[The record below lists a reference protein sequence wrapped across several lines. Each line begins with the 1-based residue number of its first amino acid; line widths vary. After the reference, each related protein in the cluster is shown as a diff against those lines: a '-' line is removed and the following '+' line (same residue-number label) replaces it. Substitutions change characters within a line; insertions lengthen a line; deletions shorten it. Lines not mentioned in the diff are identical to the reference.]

1 MGINISSLPVV
12 DTQVTSN
19 SLDSCDPT
27 DCSPQAPLS
36 LRFPRQGYW
45 SGLRFLLQEDLPDP
59 GIKPASPALA
69 GRFLTTEPPGK
80 PSAFTTKRNTLNQ
93 SLWSY
98 QDFTAIP
105 ILDLYLICLASSA
118 GLLSRMP
125 TPAVTLLSLMTV
137 SPFHEY

>member
-36 LRFPRQGYW
+36 LAFPRQEYW
-45 SGLRFLLQEDLPDP
+45 SGLHFLLQWDLPNP
-59 GIKPASPALA
+59 GIKPASPASS
-69 GRFLTTEPPGK
+69 GRFLTTAPPGK
-80 PSAFTTKRNTLNQ
+80 PSDFTNKHNTLNQ
-93 SLWSY
+93 SLCSY

-105 ILDLYLICLASSA
+105 ILDLYLICLA
-118 GLLSRMP
+118 R
-125 TPAVTLLSLMTV
+125 
-137 SPFHEY
+137 